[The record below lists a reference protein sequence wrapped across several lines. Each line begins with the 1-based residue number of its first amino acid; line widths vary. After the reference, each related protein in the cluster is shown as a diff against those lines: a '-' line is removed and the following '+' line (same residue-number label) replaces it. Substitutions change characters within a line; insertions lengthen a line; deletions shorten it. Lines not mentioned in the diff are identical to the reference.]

1 MRTLIVIMVALMTIV
16 FGIQAYGQNYDLS
29 NEAKE
34 TTEELIGECAEW
46 YNLMVKKN
54 GTIEK
59 ITGDPRCP
67 SNGAM
72 AWVFKDPYEV
82 ICVEC
87 RGDVI
92 IFNSVR
98 ED

>member
-1 MRTLIVIMVALMTIV
+1 MVASLTIL
-16 FGIQAYGQNYDLS
+16 FGIQAYGQNYDLG

-34 TTEELIGECAEW
+34 TTKELIGECAEW
-46 YNLMVKKN
+46 YRLMVERN

-59 ITGDPRCP
+59 IIGDPRCP
-67 SNGAM
+67 GAM

-87 RGDVI
+87 KGDII
-92 IFNSVR
+92 IFNSVK
-98 ED
+98 EDE